1 MPFPMIS
8 RTKKLLLILSGGVLL
23 LVTVAATQLPAI
35 GAGAM
40 LHPFHRKVA
49 RAVPDR
55 CEAVTLK
62 GDGIDLQ
69 GWRGEAQGERHGTII
84 YLHGVADNRVSGQ
97 GIIERFQKRGFDVL
111 AYDSRAHGE
120 SGGAACTYGFH
131 EKEDLRRVLDT
142 LKPGPVILIGS
153 SLGGAVAL
161 QTAAIDPRVTA
172 VVAAEVFS
180 DFRTVATERAPFVF
194 TPGMIEKA
202 FRLAEEQAHFKV
214 DEVSPMAA
222 AKNIKVPVLLIH
234 GEADTD
240 TPPAH
245 SQRIHDA
252 LVGTK
257 RLLLV
262 PGARHNESLSANET
276 WDQIAEW
283 IDRTLAWK
291 ELEDER
297 ANRN

>member
-1 MPFPMIS
+1 M
-8 RTKKLLLILSGGVLL
+8 KKLLIILSGGVLL
-23 LVTVAATQLPAI
+23 LVAVASTQLPAI

-40 LHPFHRKVA
+40 LHPFHRKVGQA
-49 RAVPDR
+49 APPL

-69 GWRGEAQGERHGTII
+69 GWRGEAQGERRGTII
-84 YLHGVADNRVSGQ
+84 YLHGVADNRVSGL
-97 GIIERFQKRGFDVL
+97 GIIQRFTKTGFDVL

-142 LKPGPVILIGS
+142 VKPGPVILIGS
-153 SLGGAVAL
+153 SLGGAVSL
-161 QTAAIDPRVTA
+161 QTAAIDPRITA

-214 DEVSPMAA
+214 DEVSPAEA
-222 AKNIKVPVLLIH
+222 AKKITVPVFLIH

-252 LVGTK
+252 LAGTK

-262 PGARHNESLSANET
+262 PGARHNESLSANKT
-276 WDQIAEW
+276 WDEIADW
-283 IDRTLAWK
+283 IDRVMAWRD
-291 ELEDER
+291 LETEK
-297 ANRN
+297 AKGLNMK

>member
-1 MPFPMIS
+1 MLS
-8 RTKKLLLILSGGVLL
+8 RTKKLLIILSGGALL
-23 LVTVAATQLPAI
+23 LVGVASTQLPAA
-35 GAGAM
+35 GAAAM
-40 LHPFHRKVA
+40 LHPFHRKVTQT
-49 RAVPDR
+49 VPPR

-69 GWRGEAQGERHGTII
+69 GWRGEAQGARRGTII
-84 YLHGVADNRVSGQ
+84 YLHGVADNRVSGL
-97 GIIERFQKRGFDVL
+97 GIIERFTKTGFDVL

-142 LKPGPVILIGS
+142 VKPGPVILIGS
-153 SLGGAVAL
+153 SLGGAVSL
-161 QTAAIDPRVTA
+161 QTAAIDPRVSA

-214 DEVSPMAA
+214 DEVSPVKAA
-222 AKNIKVPVLLIH
+222 EQIKVPVLLIH

-252 LVGTK
+252 LAGNK

-276 WDQIAEW
+276 WDEIADW
-283 IDRTLAWK
+283 IDRTVAWG
-291 ELEDER
+291 ELSDESIKSL
-297 ANRN
+297 NE